1 MLFFSIL
8 LRFLL
13 LAQLLLIYG
22 QELNMDENFINKL
35 PALVRQGKITLDE
48 GRNILW
54 TDIHRHPFFY
64 GIATLSEDQR
74 SEFLIWMR
82 NNMRTLIAKFR
93 DGPVPFRN
101 FARICVWR
109 SLKGWF
115 RKEAKKNAR
124 DSCLPDSFLAGF
136 APDIEESGDEI
147 ISAIERNSG
156 DNTPEISRKLS
167 EKQKRNIRNL
177 IHIFACKSCNELD
190 EQMTAKLAKFLEIPE
205 KDFEEEIEL
214 LKKATSKKKDSRRKI
229 IERRNKA
236 FFFHKKF
243 EFELSKLD
251 SEYASYGD
259 VLKRYRKNT
268 ENWKV
273 INEQLTHKYQAA
285 PSLAQISRSTG
296 IKERR
301 VSFYLTHLKKRKD
314 IMSFIRFPQ
323 EEDGYEDKSE

>member
-1 MLFFSIL
+1 
-8 LRFLL
+8 
-13 LAQLLLIYG
+13 
-22 QELNMDENFINKL
+22 MDENFINKL

-115 RKEAKKNAR
+115 RKEAKSNAR
-124 DSCLPDSFLAGF
+124 NSCLPDNFLAGF
-136 APDIEESGDEI
+136 APDIEEPGDEI
-147 ISAIERNSG
+147 ISAIEKYSA

-167 EKQKRNIRNL
+167 EKQKQNIRNL
-177 IHIFACKSCNELD
+177 IHIFACKACNELD
-190 EQMTAKLAKFLEIPE
+190 EQMTAKLAKFLGIPE
-205 KDFEEEIEL
+205 KDFEEELDL
-214 LKKATSKKKDSRRKI
+214 LRKATSRKKDSRQKI

-251 SEYASYGD
+251 CEYASYED

-273 INEQLTHKYQAA
+273 INEQLTHKHQAA

-301 VSFYLTHLKKRKD
+301 VSFYLAHLKKRKD

-323 EEDGYEDKSE
+323 EEDENEDRSE